1 LASSDVEPVVSKE
14 VQNPDYPEDEYP
26 TQQDGIL
33 SVVLTTYCALS
44 WHLGSPKME
53 AEDCYADPGERRENN
68 THNQQ
73 GMNFAPPLVIS
84 LLDRIEERSAQRF
97 QKRAVTRLLES
108 NEEART
114 RLLCCDRLE
123 LGHHSTAVA

>member
-1 LASSDVEPVVSKE
+1 
-14 VQNPDYPEDEYP
+14 
-26 TQQDGIL
+26 
-33 SVVLTTYCALS
+33 
-44 WHLGSPKME
+44 ME
-53 AEDCYADPGERRENN
+53 AEDCYADPGERRENK

-84 LLDRIEERSAQRF
+84 LLNRIEKWPAQRF
-97 QKRAVTRLLES
+97 QKRAVPRLPES

-123 LGHHSTAVA
+123 FWHHNTAVA